1 MSIQTDSMKRYTGIG
16 ALLRLTF
23 PIILMT
29 ALESV
34 YSLVDG
40 IVVAHFDGAHAL
52 AAIQIVFPLL
62 LFLNSIGYLFAYGVQ
77 SLAHLKLKLGD
88 RAKAEKLMSV
98 GLIATASV
106 TLFVSLLV
114 ILFDHEVYYFLG
126 AKDEEVLHEC
136 LHYGNIVVL
145 GSVFTT
151 VFIYLK
157 SMFAEAHSFGL
168 GVVVTIISGLCNM
181 LLDILLTGILHIGI
195 RGAAIATVGSFAIG
209 VAILL
214 FYHFLKCNTA
224 KLDFGKPVCT
234 LRDLRHFIRFGTSHM
249 MQFMGAAVVA
259 FVFNRQAGIHL
270 GVVGI
275 ASVMVVMHIHMLFTA
290 VVQGF
295 IEGLEPEMHHRHAA
309 HDNDY
314 LRSIIFR
321 SIVYISA
328 FSLLLFLV
336 SQLLCHTIVH
346 LFALEDPVFEFA
358 AENGYRLY
366 AFGVLFYGVNLFVNG
381 FLHSTELKI
390 SSAISSCCLPILKIV
405 LFFLL
410 PILWQGDGVWMAVPM
425 AELIVLAVSILLLIL
440 GYNHESLQKKMRI
453 GKIV

>member
-1 MSIQTDSMKRYTGIG
+1 MSIQTDSIKRYTGIG

-34 YSLVDG
+34 YSVVDG
-40 IVVAHFDGAHAL
+40 IGVAHFDGAHAL

-77 SLAHLKLKLGD
+77 SIAHLKLKLGD

-106 TLFVSLLV
+106 TLLLSFLV

-157 SMFAEAHSFGL
+157 SMFAEAYSFGL

-214 FYHFLKCNTA
+214 VYHFVKCHTA
-224 KLDFGKPVCT
+224 KVDFGKPVCT
-234 LRDLRHFIRFGTSHM
+234 LRDLRHFVRFGTSHM
-249 MQFMGAAVVA
+249 MQFVGAAVVA
-259 FVFNRQAGIHL
+259 FVFNRQAGIHM
-270 GVVGI
+270 GVLGI

-290 VVQGF
+290 IIQGF
-295 IEGLEPEMHHRHAA
+295 IEGLEPEMHHRHEA
-309 HDNDY
+309 HENDL
-314 LRSIIFR
+314 LRLIIFR
-321 SIVYISA
+321 SIAYISV
-328 FSLLLFLV
+328 FSLLVFGI
-336 SQLLCHTIVH
+336 SQLLCQGIVH
-346 LFALEDPVFEFA
+346 FFALKDPAFEAVAED
-358 AENGYRLY
+358 GYRLY
-366 AFGVLFYGVNLFVNG
+366 AFGVILYGMNLFVNG
-381 FLHSTELKI
+381 FLHSAELKI
-390 SSAISSCCLPILKIV
+390 SAAISSGVLPILKIA
-405 LFFLL
+405 LFFVL
-410 PILWQGDGVWMAVPM
+410 PMVWEGKGVWLAVPT
-425 AELIVLAVSILLLIL
+425 AELITLAISIVLLVL
-440 GYNHESLQKKMRI
+440 GYNHESLQKKKRI